1 MNENEI
7 ESWQE
12 AISALPEKSFFNTM
26 RLYLGEIKTPYN
38 KQRLISALASFIKN
52 EKNTNAILT
61 LLDET
66 DVKILTAISLISK
79 VTQETLV
86 DFFKGTFS
94 PSEIFS
100 EIINLQERLIIYS
113 KNDSYSEKKFLFI
126 NPLLKDELNSYLDIN
141 LLFPTPQIQ
150 NPSNSDI
157 FVLSPNFLAS
167 FISYI
172 KIKGINCKSDGT
184 LKKNDIT
191 KLEVIFPKKSK
202 CIQLLTNAFV
212 NLSLLKENEK
222 GFELDDLRLE
232 NFANFL
238 PEIQYA
244 LLTAA
249 SVSRFSAEGL
259 KKEAQLL
266 LDVLSSI
273 PKSGFL
279 RDEILKIA
287 FLIGSSNKSE
297 NSLTKSRFSKILDD
311 ARNEDGNDASQS
323 ADILDRMIDSAIEF
337 GLLVEVGKNSENQE
351 IYQKIELNQNFSDDE
366 KPKVLNIDA
375 TFFIT
380 IMPGLSLKNLLP
392 LTNFLLIK
400 KCEVV
405 TEFEITKKSVS
416 IGFDRGQT
424 PNGIFLEMEKYSYYE
439 LPQNLK
445 INILEWYSSFSSAIL
460 YHGYVLKVQDKN
472 INFVENNPNI
482 KKYLKEK
489 LAEGIYLLNIPYDKN
504 VSTFI
509 SESGIDFLG
518 KVREPKILSEHT
530 IFPNLTCGK
539 KTDLFEK
546 KSNEKIKKTSMENAI
561 NLIKSLK
568 FALKNKN
575 IDENQ
580 KTSLEHR
587 ISARMILSLEQLEI
601 ANIRTEIVEAD
612 GIDFSGKIH
621 LIEAA
626 IKEKEMIEIEMP
638 ESNGS
643 GKFFT
648 IVGMPLFL
656 SKQIGEAILRFQ
668 VEPSKESITILVSRI
683 SHVKRLIF

>member
-7 ESWQE
+7 ETWQE

-100 EIINLQERLIIYS
+100 EIINLQERLIIYA

-126 NPLLKDELNSYLDIN
+126 NPLLKDALNSYLDIN
-141 LLFPTPQIQ
+141 LLFPIPQIQ

-191 KLEVIFPKKSK
+191 KLEVIFPKKTK
-202 CIQLLTNAFV
+202 CVQLLTNAFV
-212 NLSLLKENEK
+212 NLSLLKENEN
-222 GFELDDLRLE
+222 GFELDDLRLK

-287 FLIGSSNKSE
+287 FLIGSSCKNE
-297 NSLTKSRFSKILDD
+297 NSFTKSRFSKILAE
-311 ARNEDGNDASQS
+311 ARNENGNDASQS

-337 GLLVEVGKNSENQE
+337 GLLVDVGKNSENQE
-351 IYQKIELNQNFSDDE
+351 IYQKSELNQNFSDDE

-424 PNGIFLEMEKYSYYE
+424 PNDIFLEMEKYSYYE

-472 INFVENNPNI
+472 INFVENNPNV

-489 LAEGIYLLNIPYDKN
+489 LAEGIYLLSIPFDKD

-518 KVREPKILSEHT
+518 KVREPKNLSEHT
-530 IFPNLTCGK
+530 TFPNLTCGK

-546 KSNEKIKKTSMENAI
+546 KSNEKIKKTSMDNAI

-568 FALKNKN
+568 SALKNKN

-580 KTSLEHR
+580 KISLEHR

-612 GIDFSGKIH
+612 GIDFSGKVH
-621 LIEAA
+621 LLEAA

-638 ESNGS
+638 TADGS

-648 IVGMPLFL
+648 IVGMPTFL

-668 VEPSKESITILVSRI
+668 VEPSKECITILVSRI